1 MPQKRVTSTR
11 FLIFFIIAHIVLS
24 VKCLFH
30 IFKKSAISFL
40 RTKNAY
46 RYSAAPFINTIARQL
61 NKYIKCLGAGLC
73 VTTTGTFIFNSTP
86 HSTLH
91 TQHSAVLLLFW
102 IAIINQRPLS
112 VPMGAESGLA
122 REYIHLFS
130 EVHESGFQTGKTA
143 IRIGEILRT
152 AGIAVG
158 HGHGI
163 AGH

>member
-1 MPQKRVTSTR
+1 M
-11 FLIFFIIAHIVLS
+11 S
-24 VKCLFH
+24 VSHFP
-30 IFKKSAISFL
+30 KKSAIASVL
-40 RTKNAY
+40 TKSAFC
-46 RYSAAPFINTIARQL
+46 YSTAPFTNINIS
-61 NKYIKCLGAGLC
+61 K
-73 VTTTGTFIFNSTP
+73 
-86 HSTLH
+86 
-91 TQHSAVLLLFW
+91 
-102 IAIINQRPLS
+102 RPLS

>member
-1 MPQKRVTSTR
+1 MTGSAVDTAGTVT
-11 FLIFFIIAHIVLS
+11 AADN
-24 VKCLFH
+24 
-30 IFKKSAISFL
+30 KSANKPVAILFFMITFLSSVVYCENSTKTSHINSFSHLFYYNTHFSERKVSISYFQKISYILYAHEKHILL
-40 RTKNAY
+40 R
-46 RYSAAPFINTIARQL
+46 RRPFIN
-61 NKYIKCLGAGLC
+61 
-73 VTTTGTFIFNSTP
+73 
-86 HSTLH
+86 
-91 TQHSAVLLLFW
+91 
-102 IAIINQRPLS
+102 INIGKRPLS
-112 VPMGAESGLA
+112 VPIGAESGPV